1 MQRLSYR
8 DYNSVMNPASYNDG
22 ALEGKQP
29 MADDRERSNEDEPG
43 PSGSSAGKSSS
54 SYKISRPK
62 SSDSDEEP
70 PKVTVDPGIGD
81 PRWWWNSQVS
91 FLTLYYP
98 TAKSE

>member
-8 DYNSVMNPASYNDG
+8 DYNFVMNPASYKDK

-29 MADDRERSNEDEPG
+29 MADDRERSNKDEPG

-54 SYKISRPK
+54 SCDISRPS

-70 PKVTVDPGIGD
+70 PKVTVDPGIDD
-81 PRWWWNSQVS
+81 PR
-91 FLTLYYP
+91 
-98 TAKSE
+98 